1 MREILDKAIQ
11 FAASMHEGQYRKGTR
26 IPYISHPYAVAML
39 LLSYG
44 YRAELV
50 IAGLLHDVLEDT
62 SATYDEVVQLFGV
75 QVAQLVDAAS
85 EPDKSLLWKER
96 KDHTLETLKVAPMD
110 VKVLVCA
117 DKLHNLRSILA
128 DLETIGEAVWGRF
141 HSGVKHSGSEAQ
153 IWYYTG
159 ILHSLYANL
168 PYERDM
174 PIFSA
179 YRKEVLMLRR
189 WGKKVMD
196 VESSFGGDEALHWIF
211 HYIES
216 AYRETGE
223 IPSDLN
229 ADDLQAGLY
238 VLSNVGIQE
247 GEFNERLERALLGH
261 IRKRTVRQI
270 E

>member
-1 MREILDKAIQ
+1 
-11 FAASMHEGQYRKGTR
+11 
-26 IPYISHPYAVAML
+26 
-39 LLSYG
+39 
-44 YRAELV
+44 
-50 IAGLLHDVLEDT
+50 
-62 SATYDEVVQLFGV
+62 
-75 QVAQLVDAAS
+75 
-85 EPDKSLLWKER
+85 
-96 KDHTLETLKVAPMD
+96 
-110 VKVLVCA
+110 
-117 DKLHNLRSILA
+117 
-128 DLETIGEAVWGRF
+128 
-141 HSGVKHSGSEAQ
+141 
-153 IWYYTG
+153 
-159 ILHSLYANL
+159 
-168 PYERDM
+168 
-174 PIFSA
+174 
-179 YRKEVLMLRR
+179 MLRR

-216 AYRETGE
+216 AYRETGK

>member
-1 MREILDKAIQ
+1 MQEMLDKAIQ

-62 SATYDEVVQLFGV
+62 AATYDEVVHLFGV

-96 KDHTLETLKVAPMD
+96 KDHTLATLKVAPMD

-117 DKLHNLRSILA
+117 DKLHNLRSILS
-128 DLETIGEAVWGRF
+128 DLEAIGAAVWDRF
-141 HSGVKHSGSEAQ
+141 HAGVKHSGSEAQ

-168 PYERDM
+168 PYEQDV
-174 PIFSA
+174 PIFSD

-196 VESSFGGDEALHWIF
+196 IESSFGGDEALHWIF